1 MPPERARCARLSPK
15 SGALRAVFP
24 GPACRSVPGHRGRIG
39 GEAFAGRSVR
49 ARVSPRLCRPVPP
62 SLCRPARVAPR
73 KNLNTAPCP
82 GSGVSLAGRR
92 NASCQAQQSARAVP
106 ETLSESISAQNSPK
120 RGPRGVL
127 FTSKPSVGS
136 PNAGKSAQNFCGTS
150 VTLLRTKRNPPRSPE
165 GRRGVSKGD
174 VYRCARPCAPGPG
187 TGQGGPLQGPRG
199 PRPAPRA
206 PRARARA
213 RYLKKR

>member
-1 MPPERARCARLSPK
+1 M
-15 SGALRAVFP
+15 
-24 GPACRSVPGHRGRIG
+24 
-39 GEAFAGRSVR
+39 
-49 ARVSPRLCRPVPP
+49 
-62 SLCRPARVAPR
+62 
-73 KNLNTAPCP
+73 
-82 GSGVSLAGRR
+82 SLAGRR

-106 ETLSESISAQNSPK
+106 ETCFESISAQNSPK

-150 VTLLRTKRNPPRSPE
+150 VTLLRTKRNQFAQPE

-187 TGQGGPLQGPRG
+187 TALGGPLLGCARARG
-199 PRPAPRA
+199 CCARARNSPAPSRSQEGGRPAPFLGLVHMDARSGTHLPWTPRDA
-206 PRARARA
+206 PQAEQTGSFLSSAVLRRCR
-213 RYLKKR
+213 RNFGHFSPRLGSRPRVLR